1 MPYSTS
7 SRRAAA
13 LIPALAA
20 LLALSACSPAAET
33 APGSGAG
40 ELNVVTSTTQLA
52 DFAQQIG
59 GDDISLT
66 SLLAAGA
73 SAHHF
78 DPSPREL
85 VALSQAD
92 VLIVN
97 GAELEGFID
106 SAIEASG
113 FTGTLVTA
121 ADGIDLAEA
130 KEITAEGEDE
140 AATGTPGTDA
150 HGTDAHGTDAESGH
164 EHGAETHAEDSHE
177 GHDHASE
184 PHADEADDH
193 AGHDH
198 GDHAGHDHDHD
209 HGDHGDQGDHA
220 DHDHDHGDVNPHLW
234 TSPRYASLMAA
245 EVARGLA
252 AADPEHADDYRE
264 RAAAYE
270 AQLAELDSW
279 VAEQF
284 ERVPAEQRVLVS
296 GHDSLRYYLHDY
308 GISYAGAIMPS
319 FEDNAEPSAAE
330 LDELTARIK
339 ERGVRAIFVESSMS
353 PKLARTIAREAGVT
367 VVDGEALYAD
377 SLGPADGAAA
387 TYVGA
392 TVHNT
397 RVILEAW
404 GADVSELPAT
414 LGAKS

>member
-20 LLALSACSPAAET
+20 VLALSACSPAAET
-33 APGSGAG
+33 APGSGTG

-140 AATGTPGTDA
+140 AATGTPGA
-150 HGTDAHGTDAESGH
+150 HAHGTDAESGH

-184 PHADEADDH
+184 PHANEADDH

-198 GDHAGHDHDHD
+198 GDHAGHDHDH
-209 HGDHGDQGDHA
+209 G
-220 DHDHDHGDVNPHLW
+220 DHGDVNPHLW

-414 LGAKS
+414 LGATS